1 MSPSHLPPGVVSLC
15 FDDHVNNNGLVC
27 SGCNSQHRL
36 TLLLHV
42 KKNSHFIRI
51 SHCNR
56 TLVVKS
62 VLLQTLSWIVR
73 SKSALRSISTTSILA
88 SSAAMCRAV
97 WDLWWAAAAA
107 WDRTHTHTYILSF
120 TAVLVLPVPYQWRWC
135 HIRLSVDSEWQAC
148 GGSSLPG
155 GEEPPGP
162 ESQVHNAGNLLGEK
176 KKNAFLPD
184 SLRLYRL
191 CTPKGGGEKM
201 CLLSLKLDGE
211 HWTSP
216 WKESRHS
223 HHCIGLWW
231 RWMN

>member
-15 FDDHVNNNGLVC
+15 FDDHVNDNGLVC

-51 SHCNR
+51 SHCNS

-155 GEEPPGP
+155 GAEPPGP

-176 KKNAFLPD
+176 KK
-184 SLRLYRL
+184 
-191 CTPKGGGEKM
+191 M
-201 CLLSLKLDGE
+201 LSYLI
-211 HWTSP
+211 P
-216 WKESRHS
+216 CV
-223 HHCIGLWW
+223 CIGFVPQKEVEKRCVSSLWN
-231 RWMN
+231 WMENTGLPLERSPDTVITA